1 MRQDDTAAEL
11 RPHTDHIQ
19 IGKSSH
25 TMPNNRTVRYLAA
38 SVLLVFLVKA
48 FPVGADA
55 AEIKIASWN
64 IYWLTSEDPDHHKRT
79 AGDYVKLARYATDLD
94 ADVIALQEVDAG
106 FVRKVFPLQQYSIEL
121 SRRDDTTQRTGLAIR
136 KGIRYRRLPD
146 YRELSTK
153 WGLRYGTVIEL
164 EVDGRKIDLMSVHLK
179 SGCHD
184 RDLDRPGTRSC
195 RELKSQVRPLESWI
209 DRRLDRGRAFV
220 LLGDFN
226 RRMDKPGD
234 DLWHFI
240 ADGNPKPIYRVNAG
254 RKPKCWNGRFAE
266 FIDHII
272 VGPITEKAVKPHSFE
287 ELTYSERNYYR
298 WRKRLSDHCPIS
310 IELVF

>member
-1 MRQDDTAAEL
+1 
-11 RPHTDHIQ
+11 
-19 IGKSSH
+19 
-25 TMPNNRTVRYLAA
+25 MPNKLPVRLLTA
-38 SVLLVFLVKA
+38 SVLLVLLVNA
-48 FPVGADA
+48 LSVCAGA

-64 IYWLTSEDPDHHKRT
+64 IYWLTSEDPNHHRRK
-79 AGDYVKLARYATDLD
+79 AGDYVKLAAYANDLD

-106 FVRKVFPLQQYSIEL
+106 FVRKVFPLQQYRTEL
-121 SRRDDTTQRTGLAIR
+121 SHREDTRQRTGFAIR
-136 KGIRYRRLPD
+136 RGIRYRRLPD

-179 SGCHD
+179 SGCFD
-184 RDLDRPGTRSC
+184 RDLDRPVTESC
-195 RELKSQVRPLESWI
+195 HELKSQVRPLESWI
-209 DRRLDRGRAFV
+209 DRRLERGRAFV

-226 RRMDKPGD
+226 RRMDRRSD

-240 ADGNPKPIYRVNAG
+240 ADGDPKPIYRVNTG
-254 RKPKCWNGRFAE
+254 RKPKCWNSRFPE

-272 VGPITEKAVKPHSFE
+272 VGPIAEKAVKPHSFE
-287 ELTYSERNYYR
+287 ELTYSERNYFR

-310 IELVF
+310 VRLVF

>member
-1 MRQDDTAAEL
+1 MSN
-11 RPHTDHIQ
+11 H
-19 IGKSSH
+19 
-25 TMPNNRTVRYLAA
+25 RTVRNLTA
-38 SVLLVFLVKA
+38 SVLLVFLVNA
-48 FPVGADA
+48 FSVCANA

-64 IYWLTSEDPDHHKRT
+64 IYWLTSEDPDHHRRKD
-79 AGDYVKLARYATDLD
+79 GDYAKLARYAIDLD
-94 ADVIALQEVDAG
+94 ADVFALQEVDRG
-106 FVRKVFPLQQYSIEL
+106 FVRKVFPLQQFRIEL
-121 SRRDDTTQRTGLAIR
+121 SHRDDTTQRTGFAIR

-146 YRELSTK
+146 YRALSTK
-153 WGLRYGTVIEL
+153 WGLRYGTVIQL

-195 RELKSQVRPLESWI
+195 RELKSQARPLESWI
-209 DRRLDRGRAFV
+209 DRRLERGRAFV

-226 RRMDKPGD
+226 RRMDQRGD
-234 DLWHFI
+234 DLWRFI

-272 VGPITEKAVKPHSFE
+272 VGPIAKNAVKSHSFE
-287 ELTYSERNYYR
+287 ELTYAERNYYR
-298 WRKRLSDHCPIS
+298 WRRRLSDHCPIS

>member
-1 MRQDDTAAEL
+1 
-11 RPHTDHIQ
+11 
-19 IGKSSH
+19 
-25 TMPNNRTVRYLAA
+25 MPNKLPVKVLTA
-38 SVLLVFLVKA
+38 SFLLVFLLKA
-48 FPVGADA
+48 IPVCASA

-64 IYWLTSEDPDHHKRT
+64 IYWLTSEDPDHHRRK
-79 AGDYVKLARYATDLD
+79 AGDYTRLAAYANDLD

-106 FVRKVFPLQQYSIEL
+106 FVHRVFPLQQYRIEL
-121 SRRDDTTQRTGLAIR
+121 SHREDTGQRTGFAIR
-136 KGIRYRRLPD
+136 RGIGYRRMPD

-164 EVDGRKIDLMSVHLK
+164 DVGGRKIDLMSVHLK
-179 SGCHD
+179 SGCFD
-184 RDLDRPGTRSC
+184 RDLDRPATRGC

-209 DRRLDRGRAFV
+209 DRRLERGRAFV

-226 RRMDKPGD
+226 RRMDCRSD

-254 RKPKCWNGRFAE
+254 EKPRCWGARFSE

-272 VGPITEKAVKPHSFE
+272 VGPIAGKAVKPHSFE
-287 ELTYSERNYYR
+287 ELTYSERNYFR

-310 IELVF
+310 VRLVF

>member
-1 MRQDDTAAEL
+1 M
-11 RPHTDHIQ
+11 
-19 IGKSSH
+19 
-25 TMPNNRTVRYLAA
+25 
-38 SVLLVFLVKA
+38 
-48 FPVGADA
+48 VGANA

-64 IYWLTSEDPDHHKRT
+64 IYWLTSEDPNHHRRK
-79 AGDYVKLARYATDLD
+79 ASDYVKLAQYANDLD

-121 SRRDDTTQRTGLAIR
+121 SRRYDAQQRTGFAIR

-164 EVDGRKIDLMSVHLK
+164 EMGGRKIDVMSVHLK
-179 SGCHD
+179 SGCHE

-209 DRRLDRGRAFV
+209 DRRLERGRAFV

-226 RRMDKPGD
+226 RRMDRRRD
-234 DLWHFI
+234 DLWQFI
-240 ADGNPKPIYRVNAG
+240 ADGIPKPIYRVNAG
-254 RKPKCWNGRFAE
+254 RKPKCWNSKFAE

-272 VGPITEKAVKPHSFE
+272 VGPIAEKAVKPHSFE
-287 ELTYSERNYYR
+287 ELTYTERNYYH

-310 IELVF
+310 VTLDF

>member
-1 MRQDDTAAEL
+1 MRQDDTVAEL
-11 RPHTDHIQ
+11 RPITDHVQ
-19 IGKSSH
+19 NAMSSDAMLD
-25 TMPNNRTVRYLAA
+25 TRTARCLAA
-38 SVLLVFLVKA
+38 SVLLVFLVQA
-48 FPVGADA
+48 FSVGANA
-55 AEIKIASWN
+55 AEIRIASWN
-64 IYWLTSEDPDHHKRT
+64 IYWLASEDPKHHRRK
-79 AGDYVKLARYATDLD
+79 ASDYARLARYANNLH
-94 ADVIALQEVDAG
+94 ADVIALQEVDMG
-106 FVRKVFPLQQYSIEL
+106 FVRKVFPLQQYRIEL
-121 SRRDDTTQRTGLAIR
+121 SRRDDTTQRTGFAIR

-146 YRELSTK
+146 YRALSTK
-153 WGLRYGTVIEL
+153 WGLRYGAVIEL

-184 RDLDRPGTRSC
+184 RDLDRPRTRSC
-195 RELKSQVRPLESWI
+195 LDLKSQARPLQSWI

-234 DLWHFI
+234 DLWHLI

-254 RKPKCWNGRFAE
+254 RKPKCWNSRFAE

-272 VGPITEKAVKPHSFE
+272 VGPIAEKAVKPHSFE
-287 ELTYSERNYYR
+287 ELTYAETNYYR

-310 IELVF
+310 VELVF

>member
-1 MRQDDTAAEL
+1 
-11 RPHTDHIQ
+11 
-19 IGKSSH
+19 
-25 TMPNNRTVRYLAA
+25 MPNNRTVRYLAA

-240 ADGNPKPIYRVNAG
+240 ADGIPKPIYRVNAG
-254 RKPKCWNGRFAE
+254 RKPKCWNSRFAE

-272 VGPITEKAVKPHSFE
+272 VGPIAEKAVKPHSFE
-287 ELTYSERNYYR
+287 ELTYSERNYFR

-310 IELVF
+310 VELVF

>member
-1 MRQDDTAAEL
+1 
-11 RPHTDHIQ
+11 
-19 IGKSSH
+19 
-25 TMPNNRTVRYLAA
+25 MPNKLPVRVLTAL
-38 SVLLVFLVKA
+38 VLLVFLLGA
-48 FPVGADA
+48 FSVCAGA

-64 IYWLTSEDPDHHKRT
+64 IYWLTSEDPDHHRRKANDFARL
-79 AGDYVKLARYATDLD
+79 AGYANDLD

-106 FVRKVFPLQQYSIEL
+106 FVRRVFPPQQYRIEL
-121 SRRDDTTQRTGLAIR
+121 SHRRDTRQRTGFAIR
-136 KGIRYRRLPD
+136 RGVRYRRLPD

-164 EVDGRKIDLMSVHLK
+164 EVGGRKIDLMSVHLK
-179 SGCHD
+179 SGCFD
-184 RDLDRPGTRSC
+184 RDLDRPTTASC

-209 DRRLDRGRAFV
+209 DRRLEQGRAFV

-226 RRMDKPGD
+226 RRMDRRSD
-234 DLWHFI
+234 DLWRFI

-254 RKPKCWNGRFAE
+254 KKPKCWDGRFPE

-272 VGPITEKAVKPHSFE
+272 VGSITGKAVKPHSFE
-287 ELTYSERNYYR
+287 ELTYSERNYFR

-310 IELVF
+310 IRLVF

>member
-1 MRQDDTAAEL
+1 
-11 RPHTDHIQ
+11 
-19 IGKSSH
+19 
-25 TMPNNRTVRYLAA
+25 MPINRTVRYLTPL
-38 SVLLVFLVKA
+38 VLLVFLVKA
-48 FPVGADA
+48 FSVGASA

-64 IYWLTSEDPDHHKRT
+64 IYWLTSEDPNHHRRK
-79 AGDYVKLARYATDLD
+79 ASDYVKLARYANDLD

-106 FVRKVFPLQQYSIEL
+106 FVRKVFPLQQYSIEI
-121 SRRDDTTQRTGLAIR
+121 SRRYDAQQRTGFAIR

-164 EVDGRKIDLMSVHLK
+164 EVGGKRIDVMSVHLK
-179 SGCHD
+179 SGCHE
-184 RDLDRPGTRSC
+184 RDLDHPGTRSC

-209 DRRLDRGRAFV
+209 DRRLERGRAFV

-226 RRMDKPGD
+226 RRMDLWRD

-240 ADGNPKPIYRVNAG
+240 ANGNPKPIYRVNAG
-254 RKPKCWNGRFAE
+254 EKPKCWDGRFPE

-272 VGPITEKAVKPHSFE
+272 VGPIAEKAVKPHSFE
-287 ELTYSERNYYR
+287 ELTYSERNYYH

-310 IELVF
+310 IRLVF

>member
-1 MRQDDTAAEL
+1 MLQEDTVAEL
-11 RPHTDHIQ
+11 RPITDHVQ
-19 IGKSSH
+19 NAMSADAMLD
-25 TMPNNRTVRYLAA
+25 TRTARCLAA
-38 SVLLVFLVKA
+38 SVLLVFLVQA
-48 FPVGADA
+48 FSAGAGA
-55 AEIKIASWN
+55 AEIRIASWN
-64 IYWLTSEDPDHHKRT
+64 IYWLTSEDRDHHRRK
-79 AGDYVKLARYATDLD
+79 AGDYARLARYANDLE
-94 ADVIALQEVDAG
+94 ADVIALQEVDEG
-106 FVRKVFPLQQYSIEL
+106 FVRKVFPLQQYRIEL
-121 SRRDDTTQRTGLAIR
+121 SRRDNTTQRTGFAIR
-136 KGIRYRRLPD
+136 TGIRYRRLPD

-184 RDLDRPGTRSC
+184 RDLDPAETRSC
-195 RELKSQVRPLESWI
+195 RELKSQAGPLESWI

-240 ADGNPKPIYRVNAG
+240 ADGIPKPIYRVNAG
-254 RKPKCWNGRFAE
+254 RKPKCWNSRFAE

-272 VGPITEKAVKPHSFE
+272 VGPIAEKAVKPHSFE
-287 ELTYSERNYYR
+287 ELTYAERNYFR

-310 IELVF
+310 VELVF

>member
-1 MRQDDTAAEL
+1 MSSDAMLDT
-11 RPHTDHIQ
+11 
-19 IGKSSH
+19 
-25 TMPNNRTVRYLAA
+25 RTARYLAA
-38 SVLLVFLVKA
+38 SVLLVFLVQA
-48 FPVGADA
+48 FPVHANA
-55 AEIKIASWN
+55 AEIRIASWN
-64 IYWLTSEDPDHHKRT
+64 IYWLTSEDPDHHRRK
-79 AGDYVKLARYATDLD
+79 ASDYAKLVRYANDLD
-94 ADVIALQEVDAG
+94 ADVIALQEVDMG
-106 FVRKVFPLQQYSIEL
+106 FVRKVFPLQQYRIEL
-121 SRRDDTTQRTGLAIR
+121 SRRHDTRQRTGFAIR

-184 RDLDRPGTRSC
+184 RDLDPPGTRSC

-209 DRRLDRGRAFV
+209 DRRLERGRAFV

-234 DLWHFI
+234 DLWHLI

-254 RKPKCWNGRFAE
+254 RKPKCWNSRFAE

-272 VGPITEKAVKPHSFE
+272 VGPIAEKAVKLHSFE
-287 ELTYSERNYYR
+287 ELTYAETNYHR

-310 IELVF
+310 VELDF